1 MCAAKQCAV
10 SQSVFTD
17 DKEFACWASFAVSWS
32 KACATSKPLF
42 SVQSLA
48 GARKFARVV
57 AIWLL
62 DFDLD
67 GCAEAKQVAIPLADS
82 WTLKLF
88 LSNLITWFPVMS
100 WLMIPWQ
107 LGVQQNAAMYSNAHV
122 CMQTFDCCCTMR
134 YDWPLYEFWRAIGC
148 LLSRPWNGWAFDGVV
163 YDFVLCLTSRE
174 AGSFW
179 R

>member
-1 MCAAKQCAV
+1 MCAAQQCAV
-10 SQSVFTD
+10 SQSIFTE
-17 DKEFACWASFAVSWS
+17 DKESACWTSFAVSWS

-42 SVQSLA
+42 S
-48 GARKFARVV
+48 
-57 AIWLL
+57 
-62 DFDLD
+62 DF